1 MDKLIE
7 IFEKS
12 LAAYQEQVGKKDNL
26 VGSGEI
32 IAAEFKKQRDSIVT
46 LGRLLAESYERERR
60 AHLTPLERDD
70 RRFTPSGHLTGY

>member
-12 LAAYQEQVGKKDNL
+12 LAAHQELVGKKDDL
-26 VGSGEI
+26 VGTGEI
-32 IAAEFKKQRDSIVT
+32 IVAEFKKQRDSIVT

-60 AHLTPLERDD
+60 VHLTPLERDD
-70 RRFTPSGHLTGY
+70 RRFSANGHFIGY